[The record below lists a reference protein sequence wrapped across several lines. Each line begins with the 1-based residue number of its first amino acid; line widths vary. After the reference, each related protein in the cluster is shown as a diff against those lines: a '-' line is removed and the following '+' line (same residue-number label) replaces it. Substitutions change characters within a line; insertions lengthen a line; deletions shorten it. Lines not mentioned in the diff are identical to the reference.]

1 LPEIRAAIDYVRVI
15 VPSDQNSSLLSL
27 KSVLLHT
34 GWLLPITGI
43 PCDVP
48 VPKNIPSIALLFFT
62 KIGLII
68 FHKKPI

>member
-1 LPEIRAAIDYVRVI
+1 MVAANNR
-15 VPSDQNSSLLSL
+15 N
-27 KSVLLHT
+27 
-34 GWLLPITGI
+34 